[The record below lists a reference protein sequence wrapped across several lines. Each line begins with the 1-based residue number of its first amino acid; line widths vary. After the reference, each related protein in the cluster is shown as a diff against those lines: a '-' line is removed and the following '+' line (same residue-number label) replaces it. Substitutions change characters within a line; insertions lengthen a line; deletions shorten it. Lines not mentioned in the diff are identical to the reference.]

1 MLFII
6 SDVKMEL
13 AFLLDVNSKNFRSD
27 QFDNVLNS
35 VKSTYAAFIIGK
47 DNTRIGIVTFSELP
61 RTAVSLDQYTSRQSL
76 DIVVDQT
83 LMSPLTSPSLLGQ
96 GLAAVKRLFYG
107 KSRPETPKILVVITG
122 GKSRD
127 EVIKPSAAL
136 KLLNT
141 TIFCVGVGQ
150 NIDRT
155 ELENV
160 ASTPTSGHVIMAA
173 ISHRETAGQN
183 LASRIKKGKAYKTL
197 RPGLRKVRLD
207 DLSHYFY
214 FRHLALWRQ
223 ILSHHPDFGFLLTNL
238 VYFSMFMLMLEGL
251 TNIIQFI
258 CTTYFL

>member
-13 AFLLDVNSKNFRSD
+13 AFLLDVNSNNFRPD

-35 VKSTYAAFIIGK
+35 VKSTYEAFIIGK
-47 DNTRIGIVTFSELP
+47 DKTRIGIVTYSERP

-76 DIVVDQT
+76 DTAVDQT

-96 GLAAVKRLFYG
+96 GLAAVKRLFNG

-136 KLLNT
+136 KILNT
-141 TIFCVGVGQ
+141 TMFCVGVGQ

-155 ELENV
+155 ELETV
-160 ASTPTSGHVIMAA
+160 ASTPASDHVIMAA
-173 ISHRETAGQN
+173 ISHRETAGEN
-183 LASRIKKGKAYKTL
+183 LASRIKKGDA
-197 RPGLRKVRLD
+197 
-207 DLSHYFY
+207 
-214 FRHLALWRQ
+214 
-223 ILSHHPDFGFLLTNL
+223 
-238 VYFSMFMLMLEGL
+238 
-251 TNIIQFI
+251 
-258 CTTYFL
+258 